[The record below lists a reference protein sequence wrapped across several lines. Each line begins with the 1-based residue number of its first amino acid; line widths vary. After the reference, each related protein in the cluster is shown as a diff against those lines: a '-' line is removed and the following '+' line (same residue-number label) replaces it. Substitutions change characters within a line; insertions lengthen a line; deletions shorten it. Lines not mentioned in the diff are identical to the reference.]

1 LEDVVEGEPH
11 GETETGKKKGWY
23 LDGVQHEPM
32 NSSLA
37 KNFSPVEHKIAQST
51 SK

>member
-1 LEDVVEGEPH
+1 VVEGEQY
-11 GETETGKKKGWY
+11 GETDTGNKKGWY
-23 LDGVQHEPM
+23 LDGVQHERM
-32 NSSLA
+32 ISSLA